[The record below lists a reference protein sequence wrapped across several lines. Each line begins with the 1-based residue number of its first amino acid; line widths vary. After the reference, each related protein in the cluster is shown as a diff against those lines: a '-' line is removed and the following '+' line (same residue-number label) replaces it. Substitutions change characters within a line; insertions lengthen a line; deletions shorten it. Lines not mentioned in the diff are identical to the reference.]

1 MDYQLVIKLWRAS
14 LDDEAFLATIEARLD
29 EALGKT
35 AEQEGH
41 DVGSKEINVFMLT
54 SDPRHTFRRARDV
67 LEQAGVSRGMSA
79 AFRLVGGAQFTSIWP
94 LRSTRK
100 FKLP

>member
-1 MDYQLVIKLWRAS
+1 MPPRGHAG
-14 LDDEAFLATIEARLD
+14 A
-29 EALGKT
+29 ALGKT

-41 DVGSKEINVFMLT
+41 DVSSKEINIFMLT
-54 SDPRHTFRRARDV
+54 PDPRHTFRRARDV
-67 LEQAGVSRGMSA
+67 LEQAGVTRGMSA

-94 LRSTRK
+94 LRNTRK